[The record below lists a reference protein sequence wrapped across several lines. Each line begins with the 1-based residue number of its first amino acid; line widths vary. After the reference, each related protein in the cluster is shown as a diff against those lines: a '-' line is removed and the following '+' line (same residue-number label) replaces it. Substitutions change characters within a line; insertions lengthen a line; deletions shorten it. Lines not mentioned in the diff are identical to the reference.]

1 MAALKKKKRLL
12 TISFKKKKKKNIV
25 TDDDFIISDPVDVQ
39 KSTINDK
46 DFFKNPNN
54 PTSDDD
60 LKILLKTVRRSI
72 SHLESKLN
80 DLEIE
85 TTDVPPPVPPKPYNL
100 SSTSISQTPTYHN
113 TNTNINTG
121 KALPT
126 PPRSKTIKMLP
137 RTPQT
142 LFGKTKK
149 KKEAPPLPSKLNIN
163 YRDKQLPYLVTP
175 RTLLPTGRQIGKDFD
190 GFDLYDNTN
199 GIEKDFGEIK
209 DINDKKYTQNDK
221 DDISIN
227 TTVWALYYDE
237 QWYKAKVL
245 KVQYYEAGNIYH
257 VVYEG
262 YGDTVYQLGR
272 ESIDLIEND
281 IKN

>member
-1 MAALKKKKRLL
+1 M
-12 TISFKKKKKKNIV
+12 SFSI
-25 TDDDFIISDPVDVQ
+25 
-39 KSTINDK
+39 KSID
-46 DFFKNPNN
+46 
-54 PTSDDD
+54 S
-60 LKILLKTVRRSI
+60 
-72 SHLESKLN
+72 
-80 DLEIE
+80 
-85 TTDVPPPVPPKPYNL
+85 
-100 SSTSISQTPTYHN
+100 
-113 TNTNINTG
+113 
-121 KALPT
+121 
-126 PPRSKTIKMLP
+126 
-137 RTPQT
+137 
-142 LFGKTKK
+142 
-149 KKEAPPLPSKLNIN
+149 LPSW
-163 YRDKQLPYLVTP
+163 YTVSPYPSYT
-175 RTLLPTGRQIGKDFD
+175 TWYILPTGRQIGKDFD